1 MVLVSLGG
9 CHLLDSLVVVSM
21 KHAKK
26 IVWCS
31 GEVIVRGIV
40 LTPRELR
47 RATLVE
53 RDMKGDKWSG
63 QVKC

>member
-1 MVLVSLGG
+1 MAWWWSL
-9 CHLLDSLVVVSM
+9 L
-21 KHAKK
+21 KYAKK
-26 IVWCS
+26 IMRYS
-31 GEVIVRGIV
+31 GEVIVRDIV
-40 LTPRELR
+40 LTLQEPR